1 MLFIFIGIVQ
11 LAVNWWQAKPAPRFP
26 VLTENRFE
34 NIAHRGGHGEAPA
47 NTLEAMHSAM
57 AAGADVLEMD
67 IHMSRDGHLVVFHD
81 QTLDRTTPCKGDIKH
96 KTLTQLKACDKGYYY
111 SPANKGKETAGDYP
125 FRNRGVQI
133 PTLYDLFSTFPDQR
147 MIIEMKQAEPSLVSE
162 FCRMIRSFEMQ
173 DLLIIGSLKQQP
185 MDKFREECPE
195 VATSATP
202 KEAALFIL
210 ANKIGL
216 SGAISPVYALLQVP
230 PSVDLPGFLPELD
243 ITTPALLKG
252 AHAKGLLVQ
261 VWTIN
266 DAALMR
272 TLFEMGIDG
281 IMTDYPSRLAAIVRE
296 NR

>member
-1 MLFIFIGIVQ
+1 MLSIFIGIMQ

-26 VLTENRFE
+26 VLAENRFE
-34 NIAHRGGHGEAPA
+34 NIAHRGGRGEAPA

-57 AAGADVLEMD
+57 AVGADVLEMD

-96 KTLTQLKACDKGYYY
+96 KTLAQLKACDKGYYFR
-111 SPANKGKETAGDYP
+111 PGNKGGGTAGDYP
-125 FRNRGVQI
+125 YRNRGVQI
-133 PTLYDLFSTFPDQR
+133 PTLYDLFSAFPSQR
-147 MIIEMKQAEPSLVSE
+147 MVIEMKQADPSLVSE

-173 DLLIIGSLKQQP
+173 DLLMVGSLRQLP
-185 MDKFREECPE
+185 MDTFREECPE

-210 ANKIGL
+210 ADKVGL
-216 SGAISPVYALLQVP
+216 SSVISPVYALLQVP
-230 PSVDLPGFLPELD
+230 PSMDLPGFLPELD

-252 AHAKGLLVQ
+252 AHAKGLRVQ

-266 DAALMR
+266 DTALMR
-272 TLFEMGIDG
+272 ALFEMGIDG
-281 IMTDYPSRLAAIVRE
+281 IMTDYPSRLAAIVEKSR
-296 NR
+296 